1 MLISAMDNSDYL
13 AIDRV
18 DGILYAKCARIR
30 VAGECR
36 IACPANLCSDD
47 LSFSLKEK
55 VRGQSYNDIW
65 NVCQH

>member
-18 DGILYAKCARIR
+18 DGILYAKCARTR

-36 IACPANLCSDD
+36 VACPATL
-47 LSFSLKEK
+47 
-55 VRGQSYNDIW
+55 
-65 NVCQH
+65 